1 MSTFNIRSL
10 NSIEKI
16 RELTALAEEKGIS
29 VVCLQEHRKFHHN
42 ADVNYTDVGKGW
54 ILATF
59 SCWRKSVN
67 SCVGGV
73 GMLLSNSAYNSLEG
87 NIVVVI
93 SRIIVA
99 NLSDNAATTIICCSV
114 QRTARMTAKL

>member
-42 ADVNYTDVGKGW
+42 ADVHYTDVGKGW

-87 NIVVVI
+87 NTVVVI

-114 QRTARMTAKL
+114 QRTARMTAML

>member
-59 SCWRKSVN
+59 SCWRKSVD

-114 QRTARMTAKL
+114 QRTARMTAML

>member
-42 ADVNYTDVGKGW
+42 ADVHYTDVGKGW

-59 SCWRKSVN
+59 SSWRKSVN

-114 QRTARMTAKL
+114 QRTARMTAML